1 MIFFSIFLC
10 SPEKL
15 ICAEKKYLPDK
26 EKKTTDLSQVVFER
40 QFHCSKLSQGNN
52 RKEKKDRSRLQGS
65 DSKLAHY
72 QVQLFFFLF

>member
-1 MIFFSIFLC
+1 MFFFSIFLC

-15 ICAEKKYLPDK
+15 ICAEKKYLSDK

-52 RKEKKDRSRLQGS
+52 RKEKKDLVSR
-65 DSKLAHY
+65 DSGGAGLGGHN
-72 QVQLFFFLF
+72 VFHRI